1 VTKKPYVVAILAS
14 AAVAR
19 AAVAADDDG
28 DDLLPVPT
36 LAMTVTA
43 SSTLAASK
51 AHSYEPWRPLVGWS
65 RTSGFWCEGKRDE
78 GIGEALVVTL
88 AAPTTIASLSLHA
101 GVWKSMELFQA
112 NNIITGVDVVTD
124 DGRVVHVVLPEEL
137 REVDVALGGGP
148 VKQLTIKLTK
158 VKKGRMN
165 DSCISGV
172 QLHATPETSLVVGD
186 AASLAA
192 LRPSFAKIRQAIA
205 DCDAAA
211 LRTLAMFPMS
221 YSDTA
226 GAKEDTMRVI
236 KYKDASALIKAC
248 KSTRFT
254 AFGNSTH
261 FAVKSESPTR
271 LRLEDETLEWQLA
284 LDAGRWKLAGLI
296 DGTP

>member
-1 VTKKPYVVAILAS
+1 
-14 AAVAR
+14 
-19 AAVAADDDG
+19 
-28 DDLLPVPT
+28 
-36 LAMTVTA
+36 
-43 SSTLAASK
+43 
-51 AHSYEPWRPLVGWS
+51 
-65 RTSGFWCEGKRDE
+65 
-78 GIGEALVVTL
+78 VVTL

-101 GVWKSMELFQA
+101 GVWKSTELFHA

-124 DGRVVHVVLPEEL
+124 GGRVVHVVLPEEL
-137 REVDVALGGGP
+137 KEVDVALGGAP
-148 VKQLTIKLTK
+148 IKQLAIKLTK

-172 QLHATPETSLVVGD
+172 QLHAAPEISLVVGD

-192 LRPSFAKIRQAIA
+192 LRPGFAKIRQAIA
-205 DCDAAA
+205 ECDATA
-211 LRTLAMFPMS
+211 LRTHVMFPMS

-226 GAKEDTMRVI
+226 GPKEDTMRVI
-236 KYKDASALIKAC
+236 KYKDARALLKAC

-284 LDAGRWKLAGLI
+284 LDAGHRKLAGLI